1 MTKDVLI
8 SFSSIQY
15 NAESVSSKT
24 EYAVQGVYYEKNNKH
39 YLLYDEVMEGFKEP
53 VKTKVKFGED
63 ALEIIRSGPVSVCM
77 LFEKNKKNVANYSTP
92 YGEIQLGIKT
102 KKFIISSSPNN
113 ISINVE
119 YSIESDGELLS
130 ECIISIKIQPSI

>member
-8 SFSSIQY
+8 EFSSVQY
-15 NAESVSSKT
+15 GAESVSSKT
-24 EYAVQGVYYEKNNKH
+24 EYTVQGVYYEKNKKH

-53 VKTKVKFGED
+53 VKNKVKFGKD
-63 ALEIIRSGPVSVCM
+63 NLEIIRSGPVNVRM
-77 LFEKNKKNVANYSTP
+77 FFESGKKNVANYNTP
-92 YGEIQLGIKT
+92 YGEIQLGINT
-102 KKFIISSSPNN
+102 KKIIISHSPDN

-119 YSIESDGELLS
+119 YSIESDGQPLS